1 MDELLA
7 ELGFAPIGQDTDH
20 QNSETFSALYDDPLA
35 SLDDSSGSQLEL
47 RNAPSTAM
55 DLNGVVNNIGFMV
68 DKNYLLERDAPN
80 QNHGVIDKMATSHTS
95 MADFANANISIENDS
110 SNCAS
115 VTSNETD
122 YRSLDGIEYEYV
134 IQPNHAQKEITYQVS
149 QKFSILFLIIHYIS
163 FASKNVYFFN
173 IIFRQ
178 RTPQICPFSVKQ
190 RKPPYMTKAIPQRR

>member
-7 ELGFAPIGQDTDH
+7 ELGFAPIGQDTNH
-20 QNSETFSALYDDPLA
+20 QNSETFSALYDDPVA

-68 DKNYLLERDAPN
+68 DKNYLSEQDAPN

-122 YRSLDGIEYEYV
+122 YRSLDGMEYEYV

-149 QKFSILFLIIHYIS
+149 QKILI
-163 FASKNVYFFN
+163 
-173 IIFRQ
+173 
-178 RTPQICPFSVKQ
+178 
-190 RKPPYMTKAIPQRR
+190 